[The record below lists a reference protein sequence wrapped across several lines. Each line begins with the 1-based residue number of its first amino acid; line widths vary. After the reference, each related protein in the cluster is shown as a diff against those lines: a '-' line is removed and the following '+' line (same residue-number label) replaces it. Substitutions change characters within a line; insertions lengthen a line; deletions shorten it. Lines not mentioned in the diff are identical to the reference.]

1 MKKISRIL
9 LAMLSLTVTVNAY
22 AGGED
27 HRRLEMDQSS
37 DVILG
42 QEDLNFVTKPAYPRL
57 RHLEDGTYLL
67 AWQEVIIGRKDDN
80 GRYISYALSSD
91 LKDSYGPTL
100 RGQDSDQILWQVFGE
115 ILQLPGVS
123 SACGRQPGSR
133 VLLLESLYIQQD

>member
-22 AGGED
+22 AGGEE
-27 HRRLEMDQSS
+27 HRRLEMDPSS

-80 GRYISYALSSD
+80 GRYVSCLV
-91 LKDSYGPTL
+91 LKKVY
-100 RGQDSDQILWQVFGE
+100 R
-115 ILQLPGVS
+115 
-123 SACGRQPGSR
+123 
-133 VLLLESLYIQQD
+133 Y